1 MRTIDEKSLESR
13 DSGVMLG
20 AVAFNGRMEG
30 KAMLTLVALLV
41 ALTLALAHN
50 RKLSARIVAGE
61 RFRAPIMSAHTRRRY
76 ATRVLSP
83 ETRGNICREA
93 IIAGSHSATQS
104 SARLIGTDSDARFI
118 GTDA

>member
-1 MRTIDEKSLESR
+1 MGKPQDEGMGFLMVTF
-13 DSGVMLG
+13 G
-20 AVAFNGRMEG
+20 
-30 KAMLTLVALLV
+30 LTLLLI
-41 ALTLALAHN
+41 ASLAHN
-50 RKLSARIVAGE
+50 RRLQARVTASE
-61 RFRAPIMSAHTRRRY
+61 RCRAPIMSAHTRRRY